1 MENKFSQT
9 QTQTQTQQTVQRLSQ
24 QQMLQ
29 VKLLEMPITQLEQRV
44 ESELADNPALE
55 PESYDDNHH
64 DNMGEEPSNIDMG
77 IDETEEQSDEREQ
90 REEELERVLDN
101 IDRDDRME
109 SDDHYPGARS
119 EGIDEQIWREETSFY
134 DTLREQAGE
143 YDLTEQQRLI
153 IEYLIGSLDEYGW
166 LRKDNDTLCDEL
178 AIHQNIFTTPEGVD
192 SVVRILQQFDP
203 AGIGAHNLQECLLIQ
218 VNRLAEG
225 QDKQRLTTLFTRYF
239 DDFMNNRW
247 HRIAT
252 AMKLDETDCATLKSE
267 AQRLNPKPGAPLGET
282 MGRSIHQITPDFIVD
297 TDDEGNVSFYINR
310 GQMPELHISESF
322 AELEQTLKG
331 NKAHLSQSEKD
342 ALTYTKEK
350 MDKANGFITA
360 LQQRQHTMHTTMKAI
375 IKWQLDYFRE
385 GDENLI
391 KPMILKDIAQKTG
404 LDISTISRVS
414 NQKYAQ
420 TKWGTFPLRHFFS
433 DSYTTNDGKELS
445 TRQIKLALQDI
456 VDHEDKR
463 HPLNDEALKARLAEA
478 GFPIARRTVTKYR
491 EQLGI
496 PKATLRR

>member
-1 MENKFSQT
+1 
-9 QTQTQTQQTVQRLSQ
+9 
-24 QQMLQ
+24 
-29 VKLLEMPITQLEQRV
+29 
-44 ESELADNPALE
+44 
-55 PESYDDNHH
+55 
-64 DNMGEEPSNIDMG
+64 
-77 IDETEEQSDEREQ
+77 
-90 REEELERVLDN
+90 
-101 IDRDDRME
+101 
-109 SDDHYPGARS
+109 
-119 EGIDEQIWREETSFY
+119 
-134 DTLREQAGE
+134 
-143 YDLTEQQRLI
+143 
-153 IEYLIGSLDEYGW
+153 
-166 LRKDNDTLCDEL
+166 
-178 AIHQNIFTTPEGVD
+178 
-192 SVVRILQQFDP
+192 VVRILQQFDP

-463 HPLNDEALKARLAEA
+463 HPLNDEALKAVYYTVLSNVYQNNSGFFDDLDDGMDNTFKTKRLWDDDEA
-478 GFPIARRTVTKYR
+478 R
-491 EQLGI
+491 
-496 PKATLRR
+496 

>member
-44 ESELADNPALE
+44 EAELADNPALE
-55 PESYDDNHH
+55 PESYDDHH
-64 DNMGEEPSNIDMG
+64 DNTDEEPSNIDTGMEES
-77 IDETEEQSDEREQ
+77 DELNDEREQ

-101 IDRDDRME
+101 MDSDDRME
-109 SDDHYPGARS
+109 GDDHYSGGRA
-119 EGIDEQIWREETSFY
+119 EGMDEPVWREETSFY

-143 YDLTEQQRLI
+143 YSLTEQQRDI

-166 LRKDNDTLCDEL
+166 LRKDNETLSDEL
-178 AIHQNIFTTPEGVD
+178 AIHQNIYTTAEEVD
-192 SVVRILQQFDP
+192 EVVHILQQFDP
-203 AGIGAHNLQECLLIQ
+203 AGIGAHNLQECLLMQ
-218 VNRLAEG
+218 VNRWDEG
-225 QDKQRLTTLFTRYF
+225 QDKQRLTTLFTRHF

-247 HRIAT
+247 HRIAA
-252 AMKLDETDCATLKSE
+252 AMKLDEEECAILKNE

-282 MGRSIHQITPDFIVD
+282 MGRSIQQITPDFIVD
-297 TDDEGNVSFYINR
+297 TDDEGNVTFYINH
-310 GQMPELHISESF
+310 GQLPELHISESF
-322 AELEQTLKG
+322 SELAQTLKG
-331 NKAHLSQSEKD
+331 NKETLSRSEKD
-342 ALTYTKEK
+342 ALTYAKEK
-350 MDKANGFITA
+350 MEKANGFITA
-360 LQQRQHTMHTTMKAI
+360 LQQRQRTMHTTMKAI

-385 GDENLI
+385 GDENLL
-391 KPMILKDIAQKTG
+391 KPMILKDIAEKTG
-404 LDISTISRVS
+404 LDKSTISRVS

-420 TKWGTFPLRHFFS
+420 TKWGTFPLRHFFT
-433 DSYTTNDGKELS
+433 DSYTTDDGKELS